1 MKRRSAWVLA
11 GSLTLVCAAAGCGAS
26 SNPTASSPAS
36 AQANSSGFDG
46 AGLPPGVIAPPFS
59 LSDQNGATVS
69 LANYRGRVA
78 IVAFVYSACGSPCVV
93 IAQQI
98 RGALDEL
105 DTAVPVVL
113 VSVDPAAD
121 TPVRVRRF
129 LTSVSLSGRVS
140 YLTGTADRLRPVW
153 RAFGVTPASAGRAA
167 FARTAPVYLID
178 RAGHERVVYQLEQL
192 TAEGLAHDARKL
204 LE

>member
-11 GSLTLVCAAAGCGAS
+11 GSLTLVCAAPGCGAS
-26 SNPTASSPAS
+26 SNPAASSPAS

-69 LANYRGRVA
+69 LASYRGRVA

-113 VSVDPAAD
+113 VSVDPATD
-121 TPVRVRRF
+121 TPERVRRF

-140 YLTGTADRLRPVW
+140 YLTGSAARLRPVW

-204 LE
+204 LG